1 MWVKKLEIHE
11 NELGH
16 ILFTHFLQVSNF
28 KDMRPTGEPFVKKL
42 SIHLSPEWKKTVKN
56 FQQKLEAEKVWLLPM
71 SGRKARK

>member
-1 MWVKKLEIHE
+1 MMWVKKLETHE

-16 ILFTHFLQVSNF
+16 ILFTHCLQVSNF
-28 KDMRPTGEPFVKKL
+28 KDVRPTEPFVKKL

-56 FQQKLEAEKVWLLPM
+56 FQQGLEAVKVWLLPM